1 MNNFALKTSRPRN
14 RITVSKNFNTRTYRC
29 IDFLEPP
36 SWYACAA
43 LLEFTFSPLPPLSSL
58 LALQLVFPDQIHI
71 LSTFL
76 LPPLYRRTAKKENPI
91 YLLSIMVDPS
101 SSALQC
107 AGAHFHQYTNFL
119 LFGVL
124 SRCIYRMSPTQ
135 QKKNRRHRT
144 HSRARQD
151 ATSAKS
157 AGFLTNNS
165 GEKVPGDSP
174 VAEPFR
180 NLSHLT
186 VATTNRKTGNTAAT
200 FSHSY
205 FRPDDDL

>member
-1 MNNFALKTSRPRN
+1 MRVQHYWNSR
-14 RITVSKNFNTRTYRC
+14 S
-29 IDFLEPP
+29 PP
-36 SWYACAA
+36 
-43 LLEFTFSPLPPLSSL
+43 FHLSSL
-58 LALQLVFPDQIHI
+58 PALLLVFPDQIHI

-91 YLLSIMVDPS
+91 YLLSIMVDP

-180 NLSHLT
+180 NPQFNGRH
-186 VATTNRKTGNTAAT
+186 N
-200 FSHSY
+200 
-205 FRPDDDL
+205 